1 MARTAT
7 VTVPEDALGKLLH
20 LRLPGPREPVPGT
33 DLEPAPEVVEAELVD
48 EPAAAPVP
56 VDQPGLELSRRSP
69 WQHGATAT
77 PIVAPWLLDRD
88 ERRAAV
94 RWARRRLRHKAAF
107 HAVRSPVY
115 VARALDP
122 RSIGRQVGRT
132 ARWMYVPDTAARRAT
147 AREHKEWIEVRS
159 ALTAER
165 QKRAA
170 LVGAGTVGF
179 GGLDAAMAFGGHGL
193 AAWALTLA
201 AGAGLG
207 IAGRRR
213 DKPLIDV
220 ALVAEAAAPKLTS
233 PVVTDALAAIGVPAL
248 AKPGAVKFVAPITR
262 EGAAGWLA
270 TLDLPLGLTAGDI
283 LDKRDRLASALRRPL
298 GCVWP
303 EGDSAEH
310 PGRLRLFVGNEDMNK
325 AKQPPWPLAK
335 GGQADIFRDVP
346 FGYDQRGRL
355 IAVPLIFE
363 SVLIGAKPR
372 MGKTFALRLLLLAA
386 ALDPS
391 VELRVFELKGTGD
404 CGPLEQVS
412 YHYGSGA
419 DDETIE
425 NCMLSLRE
433 VHNLLETRAA
443 TIRGLPKALCPEN
456 KVTPELSR
464 RRDLRLQPL
473 LFAIDEVQELF
484 THPEYGK
491 EAKDKALA
499 IIKRG
504 PAMGIMLVLATQRPD
519 DDSLPAGVSA
529 NIGVRFCLRVM
540 GWRENDMVL
549 GTGMSKA
556 GIRAMTFTKND
567 KGIGYLVGASDDP
580 LILRTSYVDGPAA
593 DRIAVRARVLRDAAG
608 TLAGAAAGAQ
618 TFDRGPDWSVVVDLL
633 DVMPEDRAHS
643 VELVRRLQ
651 ELRPG
656 TYEGWDATTLAGAL
670 RACEDSR
677 NGRGVVRAHLV
688 EAADSRGLL

>member
-1 MARTAT
+1 M
-7 VTVPEDALGKLLH
+7 TVPEDALGKLLH

-233 PVVTDALAAIGVPAL
+233 PVVTDALG
-248 AKPGAVKFVAPITR
+248 GA
-262 EGAAGWLA
+262 
-270 TLDLPLGLTAGDI
+270 
-283 LDKRDRLASALRRPL
+283 RDRGAGEGRRGPVRRPIQ
-298 GCVWP
+298 
-303 EGDSAEH
+303 
-310 PGRLRLFVGNEDMNK
+310 PGRARLPG
-325 AKQPPWPLAK
+325 
-335 GGQADIFRDVP
+335 
-346 FGYDQRGRL
+346 
-355 IAVPLIFE
+355 
-363 SVLIGAKPR
+363 
-372 MGKTFALRLLLLAA
+372 
-386 ALDPS
+386 
-391 VELRVFELKGTGD
+391 
-404 CGPLEQVS
+404 
-412 YHYGSGA
+412 
-419 DDETIE
+419 
-425 NCMLSLRE
+425 
-433 VHNLLETRAA
+433 
-443 TIRGLPKALCPEN
+443 
-456 KVTPELSR
+456 R
-464 RRDLRLQPL
+464 RR
-473 LFAIDEVQELF
+473 
-484 THPEYGK
+484 
-491 EAKDKALA
+491 
-499 IIKRG
+499 
-504 PAMGIMLVLATQRPD
+504 
-519 DDSLPAGVSA
+519 
-529 NIGVRFCLRVM
+529 
-540 GWRENDMVL
+540 
-549 GTGMSKA
+549 
-556 GIRAMTFTKND
+556 
-567 KGIGYLVGASDDP
+567 
-580 LILRTSYVDGPAA
+580 PAA
-593 DRIAVRARVLRDAAG
+593 VRHCG
-608 TLAGAAAGAQ
+608 
-618 TFDRGPDWSVVVDLL
+618 
-633 DVMPEDRAHS
+633 
-643 VELVRRLQ
+643 
-651 ELRPG
+651 
-656 TYEGWDATTLAGAL
+656 
-670 RACEDSR
+670 
-677 NGRGVVRAHLV
+677 
-688 EAADSRGLL
+688 